1 MTINI
6 NPDDLCKVAEE
17 TKDKRLGRF
26 SPEYYQL
33 NFDMST
39 GELWT
44 DFHCSLGANEH
55 TFYQDDNIIFCGNLR
70 RKHSTAELAELV
82 DQAVE
87 YRKLEIEREKE
98 YAL

>member
-6 NPDDLCKVAEE
+6 NPDDLRKVAEE
-17 TKDKRLGRF
+17 TKDKRLSRF

-44 DFHCSLGANEH
+44 DFHYSLGANEH
-55 TFYQDDNIIFCGNLR
+55 TFYHDGNIIFCGNLR
-70 RKHSTAELAELV
+70 RKHSAAELTYLV

>member
-6 NPDDLCKVAEE
+6 NPDDLRKVAEE
-17 TKDKRLGRF
+17 TKDKRLDRF

-44 DFHCSLGANEH
+44 DFHYSLGSNEH
-55 TFYQDDNIIFCGNLR
+55 TFYHDENILFCGNLR
-70 RKHSTAELAELV
+70 CKHTTEEITALV
-82 DQAVE
+82 KQAAE
-87 YRKLEIEREKE
+87 YREFEIEQAKK